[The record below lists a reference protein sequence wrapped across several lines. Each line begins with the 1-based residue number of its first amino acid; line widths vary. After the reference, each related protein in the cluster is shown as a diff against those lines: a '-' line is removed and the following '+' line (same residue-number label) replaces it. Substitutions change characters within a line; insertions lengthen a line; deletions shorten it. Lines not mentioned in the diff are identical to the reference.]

1 MASRMKKNVAAPTK
15 FRQQY
20 ISNSLP
26 FREFSGQE
34 VNLSDV
40 AEERGKLE
48 NQAFEQDI
56 ILKRDTLV
64 ILFIFLAF
72 ETIII
77 FLFSFFQGISF
88 SHFHLEEWSFKVL
101 VTATLL
107 QITYMVK
114 IAVQHLFPNKK

>member
-1 MASRMKKNVAAPTK
+1 MATKNKRIVAAPTK
-15 FRQQY
+15 LRQQY
-20 ISNSLP
+20 ISNSFP
-26 FREFSGQE
+26 FREFSGKE
-34 VNLSDV
+34 VNLTDV

-48 NQAFEQDI
+48 NQAFQQDI
-56 ILKRDTLV
+56 ILKKETLI

-88 SHFHLEEWSFKVL
+88 LQFHLEEWSFKL
-101 VTATLL
+101 LITATLL